1 MTSQELGAAV
11 YAANDIALQW
21 YLATHATAPAAD
33 RVVIQPVAGGG
44 LAASFGS
51 GTMLLVGVA
60 IIAAVVLL
68 KK

>member
-1 MTSQELGAAV
+1 MTSAELGSAI
-11 YAANDIALQW
+11 YAANDVALQW
-21 YLATHATAPAAD
+21 YLATHPTAPAGD
-33 RVVIQPVAGGG
+33 RVVIQPTAGGG

-51 GTMLLVGVA
+51 GTLLLVGVA